1 MFRITTTTA
10 ALATLALALPGAAA
24 AGPLE
29 ASAHLEAHAVLDSGK
44 AVALAHSSADKAK
57 DLVGRS
63 EARMK
68 RAYDITVQQGN
79 SASAQGLEASAQFSS
94 SAQAQ
99 GDKLAELVRRS
110 RGSLK
115 AAAAD
120 ALARTGRLQAALVA
134 RISKGVSEQQ
144 DNASQEQAQG
154 ISEVGDDNASL
165 TATIVVTASGN
176 GVKPGLRR
184 ALERTGEKV
193 REAHGRL
200 MAAVAEL
207 RKRSEGQGQQAM
219 GQTQSSLAQD
229 DCQMSRAVRD
239 SKNVDVTASAQDG
252 NVKVGDTNVADT
264 GDHSGAV
271 AASGEAHV
279 AVTGEGGSC

>member
-1 MFRITTTTA
+1 MFRISITAA
-10 ALATLALALPGAAA
+10 ALATAALALPGAAA

-68 RAYDITVQQGN
+68 RAYELTVQQGN
-79 SASAQGLEASAQFSS
+79 AASAQGLQASAQFSS
-94 SAQAQ
+94 SADAQ

-120 ALARTGRLQAALVA
+120 ALVRTGRMQAALVA
-134 RISKGVSEQQ
+134 KIGKGVSEQQ
-144 DNASQEQAQG
+144 GNASEQQAQG

-165 TATIVVTASGN
+165 TATIVVTASGE
-176 GVKPGLRR
+176 GLEQRLR
-184 ALERTGEKV
+184 GALQRTGAKV
-193 REAHGRL
+193 RDAHGRL

-229 DCQMSRAVRD
+229 DCEMSRAVRD

-264 GDHSGAV
+264 GDRSGAV
-271 AASGEAHV
+271 SASGEAH
-279 AVTGEGGSC
+279 ATVTGEGGSC